1 MNETVV
7 ADTSFYLCYHDDI
20 NKRDFLDVFL
30 DSYSFHLGPRILN
43 ELPVALSK
51 SDRFLSAIK
60 FNDECF
66 FELIKP
72 YFGRSENHRND
83 GEYEA
88 IGLAYHLNF
97 HFGLKYLI
105 IDDKRAYNFVKANF
119 TSLEHKL
126 IRNIGFIVNSCKKD
140 SIISLA
146 MAIEILESIKL
157 CVEKG
162 ISEGNTNRPCSI
174 DMKVCRKILI
184 PLIKELKDEYECR

>member
-105 IDDKRAYNFVKANF
+105 IDDKRAYNFVTANF

-140 SIISLA
+140 SIISLE

-184 PLIKELKDEYECR
+184 PLIKELKDEHECS